1 MTPPPQL
8 PTGSGCKFPALYNWL
23 NWLRAYCISLTPV
36 QSSSVRTAHTAKG
49 VSRESAVRA
58 AGGGASVDEYTLVS
72 VNADDLTCTDSNDNE
87 VTIRK
92 PYLLRRTPFEGQSV
106 SYTIENWP
114 SASTTAVASY
124 TFQSNTFRTATIS
137 GATEKQCIIPRYRP
151 GVLIYATTLPDGTL
165 LDINADARAWSRA
178 F

>member
-1 MTPPPQL
+1 MLIPDKPGQL
-8 PTGSGCKFPALYNWL
+8 STMLRDILRQLRRQRICRSASVKVSETTTGTMLEFIGG
-23 NWLRAYCISLTPV
+23 
-36 QSSSVRTAHTAKG
+36 RT
-49 VSRESAVRA
+49 
-58 AGGGASVDEYTLVS
+58 GGGSSVDEYTLVS
-72 VNADDLTCTDSNDNE
+72 VNADDLTCTDSSDNE
-87 VTIRK
+87 VTIQK
-92 PYLLRRTPFEGQSV
+92 PYLLRRTPFEGQSI
-106 SYTIENWP
+106 SYTVENWP